1 LRKNQ
6 GQLRIIGGQWKSR
19 KLPILNSEGLRP
31 TTDRVRETLFNW
43 LQFDIAGAVVID
55 LFAGSG
61 GLGFEAASRGARQV
75 FMVEKDHR
83 VANQLQQNVALLDA
97 DNITVLTTDALQLM
111 QSPSSLPSQWDI
123 VFVDPPFNLGL
134 ASQSLE
140 QLSQLPQLSP
150 ETLVYLET
158 EATLTLPQLA
168 QWHTL
173 IEKRHGA
180 VCFRLLQQKD

>member
-1 LRKNQ
+1 MRKNQ

-75 FMVEKDHR
+75 VMVEKDHR
-83 VANQLQQNVALLDA
+83 VANQLQQNVALLNA
-97 DNITVLTTDALQLM
+97 DNITIVTTDVLQLM
-111 QSPSSLPSQWDI
+111 QSPLSLPNQWDI
-123 VFVDPPFNLGL
+123 VFIDPPFNLGL

-158 EATLTLPQLA
+158 EATLTLPQLT

-173 IEKRHGA
+173 KEKRHGA
-180 VCFRLLQQKD
+180 VCFRLLQKKD

>member
-1 LRKNQ
+1 MRKNQ

-43 LQFDIAGAVVID
+43 LQFDIAGAVAID

-75 FMVEKDHR
+75 VMVEKDHR
-83 VANQLQQNVALLDA
+83 VANQLQQNVALLGA

-140 QLSQLPQLSP
+140 QL
-150 ETLVYLET
+150 VYLET

-173 IEKRHGA
+173 KEKRHGA
-180 VCFRLLQQKD
+180 VCFRLLQKKD